1 MYANFLNDIN
11 YGKSEKN
18 FLRRELKLKRYN
30 QKGTEG
36 SKKTYSRPNKNDT
49 HLYSAGK
56 EWQER

>member
-30 QKGTEG
+30 QKGTEKF
-36 SKKTYSRPNKNDT
+36 KKNLLASEQK
-49 HLYSAGK
+49 
-56 EWQER
+56 